1 MIWIINYEKYLQW
14 CVRLKFSVSSTG
26 QASDQALDHASEVI
40 SVEVGDNS
48 LTADP
53 TPNEMDL
60 SGNSIVF
67 TLSFYRFRYVKRGTK
82 WNPTWSVRQ
91 QIKKIKPTGGNAE
104 NGVAQQQDREN
115 QSNPKLISANGWIFF
130 AFFVHI
136 CLKNLKSNKLWKRCI
151 LFPFFLQSVFEA
163 INSLFLYPI
172 INQYLRKILDTLFLF
187 RIF

>member
-60 SGNSIVF
+60 SGNSIV
-67 TLSFYRFRYVKRGTK
+67 L
-82 WNPTWSVRQ
+82 
-91 QIKKIKPTGGNAE
+91 
-104 NGVAQQQDREN
+104 
-115 QSNPKLISANGWIFF
+115 
-130 AFFVHI
+130 H
-136 CLKNLKSNKLWKRCI
+136 
-151 LFPFFLQSVFEA
+151 
-163 INSLFLYPI
+163 
-172 INQYLRKILDTLFLF
+172 
-187 RIF
+187 